1 MMTDTHKVT
10 VVVATYRRNESL
22 SRALAS
28 LLAQTYG
35 NLEIIIVDDN
45 ADVEW
50 NERVRSIV
58 EKYVQTA
65 SVGYTIR
72 LIQNESNLGSAKSR
86 NKAIFAASGDYITFL
101 DDDDIYLPEKVS
113 TQVLNLIA
121 NDADYSITDLYLYT
135 EDEKPCSKRIRSYI
149 HSYKPEDLIKYHL
162 LHHMTGTDTLMFKTT
177 YLQKIGGFMGVDEGD
192 EFYLMRDAILAG
204 GKLSYLP
211 ECHIKAYIHQG
222 ETTGLSCGER
232 KIKGE
237 IALLAEKQKLFH
249 YLSPKERRYIL
260 MRHHAVVA
268 YAELRRR
275 NIIQFI
281 SSAAKSFITAPICC
295 LYMFIKNR

>member
-1 MMTDTHKVT
+1 MTDTHKVT

-45 ADVEW
+45 ADAEW

-86 NKAIFAASGDYITFL
+86 NRAIFEATGDYITFL
-101 DDDDIYLPEKVS
+101 DDDDIYLSEKVG
-113 TQVLNLIA
+113 TQVRNLIT
-121 NDADYSITDLYLYT
+121 NDADYGITDLYLYT
-135 EDEKPCSKRIRSYI
+135 EDETPCSKRIRDYIRSYQ
-149 HSYKPEDLIKYHL
+149 SEDLIKYHL
-162 LHHMTGTDTLMFKTT
+162 LHHMTGTDTFMFKTS
-177 YLQKIGGFMGVDEGD
+177 YLQKIGGFVGADEGD

-268 YAELRRR
+268 YAELRRGKKLGFLLR
-275 NIIQFI
+275 ALRSLL
-281 SSAAKSFITAPICC
+281 SSPIECIG
-295 LYMFIKNR
+295 LLKNRC

>member
-1 MMTDTHKVT
+1 MTDTHKVT

-28 LLAQTYG
+28 LLAQTYS

-45 ADVEW
+45 ADAEW
-50 NERVRSIV
+50 NERVRIIV

-65 SVGYTIR
+65 RAGYTIR
-72 LIQNESNLGSAKSR
+72 LIQNENNLGSAKSR

-101 DDDDIYLPEKVS
+101 DDDDIYLPEKVKA
-113 TQVLNLIA
+113 QLQNLIE
-121 NDADYSITDLYLYT
+121 NNADYGITDLYLYT
-135 EDEKPCSKRIRSYI
+135 DDDKLCSKRIRSYI
-149 HSYKPEDLIKYHL
+149 KSYKPDQLIKYHL
-162 LHHMTGTDTLMFKTT
+162 LYHMTGTDTLMFTRD
-177 YLQKIGGFMGVDEGD
+177 YLQKIGGFMGADEGD

-211 ECHIKAYIHQG
+211 ESHIKAYVHQG
-222 ETTGLSCGER
+222 ETSGLSCGER

-249 YLSPKERRYIL
+249 YLSAKERRYVL

-281 SSAAKSFITAPICC
+281 TSAAKSFLTAPISCVY
-295 LYMFIKNR
+295 LFINKR